1 MTTLQSLLA
10 RTDANAAV
18 AWVLTGGLLGAVGQ
32 FWRIGELDWAV
43 VTMLLVGV
51 TITIPIVARTP
62 TVMLPAELLA
72 AAAVPVAVR
81 ATGMLPQVT
90 PFVAVAAL
98 GVLTVVVLDATT
110 SLSMTP
116 RFAAVF
122 VVVVT
127 MAGAGVW
134 TVGTWVADTIV
145 GTMFVGGKTEL
156 MWDLIIATVV
166 GVGAGLLFDGYVVVS
181 DRIEHLRTATGHTG
195 TASTSTGG
203 SLPGSTQQQRR
214 VVRLLQLLLVGITIV
229 ALARRNVTLVVNSG
243 VPLAITFLP
252 AVLRRE
258 FDYTMDPGLV
268 VWITLATVLHAVG
281 AVALY
286 ELYGW
291 YDSLTHTFSA
301 SLIAGGGYAI
311 ARSVEHHT
319 QAVSFTRGFRGSFVV
334 LFVLAVGVAWEILEF
349 ASGGVA
355 TLVGGEA
362 VLAQYGTT
370 DIVND
375 LVFNAAGAVVVATL
389 GSAHFE
395 GIAAWLASR
404 VDVLVRG
411 GS

>member
-1 MTTLQSLLA
+1 
-10 RTDANAAV
+10 
-18 AWVLTGGLLGAVGQ
+18 
-32 FWRIGELDWAV
+32 
-43 VTMLLVGV
+43 
-51 TITIPIVARTP
+51 
-62 TVMLPAELLA
+62 
-72 AAAVPVAVR
+72 
-81 ATGMLPQVT
+81 
-90 PFVAVAAL
+90 
-98 GVLTVVVLDATT
+98 
-110 SLSMTP
+110 
-116 RFAAVF
+116 
-122 VVVVT
+122 
-127 MAGAGVW
+127 VW
-134 TVGTWVADTIV
+134 TVGTWVADTV
-145 GTMFVGGKTEL
+145 VETTYVGGTTEL
-156 MWDLIIATVV
+156 MWDLILATVV
-166 GVGAGLLFDGYVVVS
+166 GIGAGLLFNGYVVVS
-181 DRIEHLRTATGHTG
+181 DRIERLQAATGHT
-195 TASTSTGG
+195 TTESSRSEET
-203 SLPGSTQQQRR
+203 LPGSTQQQRR
-214 VVRLLQLLLVGITIV
+214 VVRLLQLLLAGITIV
-229 ALARRNVTLVVNSG
+229 ALARRNLTLVINSG

-258 FDYTMDPGLV
+258 FDYTMDTGLV
-268 VWITLATVLHAVG
+268 VWITLATVLHALG

-395 GIAAWLASR
+395 GIAAWLAGR

>member
-51 TITIPIVARTP
+51 TVTIPVVARTP

-134 TVGTWVADTIV
+134 TVGTWVADTVV
-145 GTMFVGGKTEL
+145 GTTFVGGKTEL
-156 MWDLIIATVV
+156 MWDLIIATLV
-166 GVGAGLLFDGYVVVS
+166 GIGAGLLFDGYVVVS

-243 VPLAITFLP
+243 VPLAITFVP

-268 VWITLATVLHAVG
+268 VWITLATVLHALG

-395 GIAAWLASR
+395 GIAAWLVGR
-404 VDVLVRG
+404 VDALVRG